1 MPIRKKPELNFLEI
15 SFIKKTVSVR
25 KAFGLSQ
32 EQVAKEAG
40 VSTGFIAQ
48 FESFH
53 HRPTENVVKKIAKG
67 LSYQGLVEEFNKI
80 KEEEKKSGNSNFFI
94 VLPLVKQLI
103 KKQAYIRLFT
113 WTYFISQYA

>member
-1 MPIRKKPELNFLEI
+1 MKRKKPELNFLEI

-32 EQVAKEAG
+32 EQVAKKAG
-40 VSTGFIAQ
+40 VTTGFIAQ

-67 LSYQGLVEEFNKI
+67 LNYQGLVEEFNEI
-80 KEEEKKSGNSNFFI
+80 KKEEKKSGDSNFLI
-94 VLPLVKQLI
+94 VLPTGAVGDGDYLCFYPLNV
-103 KKQAYIRLFT
+103 FF
-113 WTYFISQYA
+113 FISYFL